1 MSMSTTTKLVA
12 QCWRTSCEL
21 WIKPKAN
28 PPPPPPPPP
37 HTHTHTNCSNCHT
50 TFRDIGETRWNLLTA
65 FSEHMGNPCR
75 KSPGLPFWS
84 RFAFYENYCYDALKL
99 LLWRDKIFNRI
110 IWHWQYFLLLVFVS
124 SFVSFCVYSFWNIL
138 VKLEQILQH
147 FRHCWD
153 LSFVFSIIILAV
165 NPDQGLGL
173 LKSPNLHFAAPLCGE
188 M

>member
-1 MSMSTTTKLVA
+1 MELCNIIEEPWQEDSLTGEQPISGCDPCYEHVDHDQVGCSMLTD
-12 QCWRTSCEL
+12 EL
-21 WIKPKAN
+21 RAVDQTESKH

-124 SFVSFCVYSFWNIL
+124 SFVSFCVYSF
-138 VKLEQILQH
+138 
-147 FRHCWD
+147 
-153 LSFVFSIIILAV
+153 
-165 NPDQGLGL
+165 
-173 LKSPNLHFAAPLCGE
+173 
-188 M
+188 